1 MRAQTLADLKTV
13 LERDSMGHN
22 SNDFVYTTYIR
33 TTPERL
39 WQAVTDPAFS
49 ERYMG
54 HGLVSDGLTDWAAG
68 STYTWR
74 DGELNITDDEQV
86 ILEADPYRRFA
97 FTFHTFTN
105 DLTTIGLSNEIIAR
119 AAAEPRSKVAFDIEP
134 VDDGRVKLTVIH
146 TGFPPESIVRE
157 LVSGGWPSKLSD
169 LKSNLELETEP
180 AR

>member
-1 MRAQTLADLKTV
+1 
-13 LERDSMGHN
+13 MG
-22 SNDFVYTTYIR
+22 R
-33 TTPERL
+33 
-39 WQAVTDPAFS
+39 
-49 ERYMG
+49 
-54 HGLVSDGLTDWAAG
+54 SDRPIH
-68 STYTWR
+68 WR
-74 DGELNITDDEQV
+74 DGDLNITDDEQV
-86 ILEADPYRRFA
+86 ILEADPYRRLA

-105 DLTTIGLSNEIIAR
+105 DLTTIGLSEEIIER
-119 AAAEPRSKVAFDIEP
+119 AAAEPRSKVTFDIEP